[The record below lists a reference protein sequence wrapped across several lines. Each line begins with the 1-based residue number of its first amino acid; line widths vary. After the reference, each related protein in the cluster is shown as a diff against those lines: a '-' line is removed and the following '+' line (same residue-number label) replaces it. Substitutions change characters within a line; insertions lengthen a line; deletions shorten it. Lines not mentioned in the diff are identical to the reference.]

1 MKTHSTTRFA
11 RHLSVLLAL
20 GALGA
25 AARADD
31 NNFYPL
37 SASYREECG
46 SCHVAYPPA
55 LLSAASWRA
64 VMNGL
69 ERHFGS
75 DASLEAAKAREI
87 GQFLEA
93 NSARRAKYDSTDAYG
108 RPLLRITEGAWF
120 LRKHRDGHD
129 GITAAV
135 WRLPSV
141 KSRANCSACHLQAE
155 QGDYSEGDIRIPRS

>member
-1 MKTHSTTRFA
+1 MKAMLRT
-11 RHLSVLLAL
+11 SVSLALVL
-20 GALGA
+20 GALVSS
-25 AARADD
+25 ARADD
-31 NNFYPL
+31 NHSYPL

-55 LLSAASWRA
+55 LMSAASWQA

-75 DASLEAAKAREI
+75 DASLEPAKAREI
-87 GQFLEA
+87 RQFLAA
-93 NSARRAKYDSTDAYG
+93 NTARRAKYESFDANG
-108 RPLLRITEGAWF
+108 RPALRITEGAWF

-129 GITAAV
+129 GITPAV

-141 KSRANCSACHLQAE
+141 KSAANCGACHRQAE
-155 QGDYSEGDIRIPRS
+155 QGDFSESGISIPRS

>member
-1 MKTHSTTRFA
+1 MKNILRTSFSLAFA
-11 RHLSVLLAL
+11 IGVLA
-20 GALGA
+20 GP
-25 AARADD
+25 ARADD
-31 NNFYPL
+31 HHSYPL

-55 LLSAASWRA
+55 LMSAASWQA

-75 DASLEAAKAREI
+75 DASIEPAKAREI
-87 GQFLEA
+87 RQFLAA
-93 NSARRAKYDSTDAYG
+93 NSAQRAKYESYDANG
-108 RPLLRITEGAWF
+108 RPALRITEGAWF
-120 LRKHRDGHD
+120 QRKHRDGHD

-141 KSRANCSACHLQAE
+141 KSPANCGACHRQAE
-155 QGDYSEGDIRIPRS
+155 QGDFSESGIRIPRS

>member
-1 MKTHSTTRFA
+1 MKTIFRCF
-11 RHLSVLLAL
+11 LPLAL
-20 GALGA
+20 VAGASTSP
-25 AARADD
+25 ARADD

-55 LLSAASWRA
+55 LLSPASWQA

-69 ERHFGS
+69 PRHFGS
-75 DASLEAAKAREI
+75 DASLEPAKAREI
-87 GQFLEA
+87 GQFLAA
-93 NSARRAKYDSTDAYG
+93 NAARRAKHESTDASG
-108 RPLLRITEGAWF
+108 RPALRITEGAWF
-120 LRKHRDGHD
+120 QRKHRDGHD

-141 KSRANCSACHLQAE
+141 KSPANCAACHRHAE
-155 QGDYSEGDIRIPRS
+155 QGDYAESDITIPRS

>member
-1 MKTHSTTRFA
+1 MKTILRMS
-11 RHLSVLLAL
+11 LPLAL
-20 GALGA
+20 VLGA
-25 AARADD
+25 AASPARADD
-31 NNFYPL
+31 NNYYPL

-46 SCHVAYPPA
+46 SCHVAYPPV
-55 LLSAASWRA
+55 LLSAASWQA

-75 DASLEAAKAREI
+75 DASIEPAKAREI
-87 GQFLEA
+87 GQFLAA
-93 NSARRAKYDSTDAYG
+93 NAARRAKYESSDTNG

-129 GITAAV
+129 GITSAV

-141 KSRANCSACHLQAE
+141 KSPANCSACHRQAE
-155 QGDYSEGDIRIPRS
+155 QGDYSESAIRIPRS